1 MAIVIDEVI
10 ADVQPEPTSAES
22 RPLAARTQPP
32 RPDVVA
38 ELRRL
43 AVRAA
48 RIHAD

>member
-1 MAIVIDEVI
+1 MAVVIDEEI
-10 ADVQPEPTSAES
+10 GEVQPEPTAAES
-22 RPLAARTQPP
+22 RPQATGSRQP
-32 RPDVVA
+32 RPDVAA